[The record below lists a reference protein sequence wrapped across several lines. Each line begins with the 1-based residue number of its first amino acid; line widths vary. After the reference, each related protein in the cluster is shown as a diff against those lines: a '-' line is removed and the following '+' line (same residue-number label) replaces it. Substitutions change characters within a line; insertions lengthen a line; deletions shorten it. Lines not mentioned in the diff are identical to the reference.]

1 MKSVLRDQISKV
13 QNMMMKANQPTF
25 RDDFNRNRLFFRL
38 AHETNMNILSYNKI
52 KDNLY
57 KILTDDGS
65 YIIKGYY
72 EYGNLDS
79 IIHFSRLLHKSGF
92 HNGLTYEQLGQ
103 GRYVMDEQGRYWV
116 LTRFLSVTRK
126 FTYLKNEDRMDGLMA
141 LQDFHHHSK
150 KVLPDLLPGIPVE
163 TTVQKWKTR
172 LNLFE
177 QNAPF
182 LSKWFNPGVISEIQ
196 YYSHLALD
204 ALPSNFKDTEAVVL
218 HGDVASHNFIRSTDN
233 KVYLI
238 DYDLLSIGNAEW
250 DYVQYASRILPFL
263 RWDRKLFGSHSFLEE
278 LFNKHPWCWTA
289 LFFPMDILREGNSFS
304 QSMDG
309 EGVPSSYANL
319 SFFISTWNHRKQ
331 FLTNFN
337 NLIQ

>member
-1 MKSVLRDQISKV
+1 MKSGMKDRISKV
-13 QNMMMKANQPTF
+13 QNMMMKTNQPTF

-38 AHETNMNILSYNKI
+38 AHETNMNIQSYNKI

-57 KILTDDGS
+57 KIQTDDGS

-79 IIHFSRLLHKSGF
+79 IIHFSRFLHKSGF
-92 HNGLTYEQLGQ
+92 HNGLMYEQFGQ
-103 GRYVMDEQGRYWV
+103 GTYVMNEQGRYWV
-116 LTRFLSVTRK
+116 LTRFLSAKRK
-126 FTYLKNEDRMDGLMA
+126 FTYLKNEDRMDGLMV
-141 LQDFHHHSK
+141 LRDFHHHSK
-150 KVLPDLLPGIPVE
+150 KIFPDLLPDLPVE
-163 TTVQKWKTR
+163 TTMQKWRKR
-172 LNLFE
+172 IEIFE
-177 QNAPF
+177 QNVPF
-182 LSKWFNPGVISEIQ
+182 LAKWFNPGVISEIQ

-204 ALPSNFKDTEAVVL
+204 ALSSNFKESEAVVL

-238 DYDLLSIGNAEW
+238 DYDLLSIGAAEW

-263 RWDRKLFGSHSFLEE
+263 RWDRTLFGTHFFLED
-278 LFNKHPWCWTA
+278 LLNKHPWCWTA
-289 LFFPMDILREGNSFS
+289 LSFPMDILREGNSFS
-304 QSMDG
+304 QTRD
-309 EGVPSSYANL
+309 EKGVPSSYANL